1 MFVGYF
7 KYILVFLRGAMAPA
21 PDTPPSHQPV
31 TSHRQYSAYVADVA
45 ARTAGACVRGGLPLD
60 ALEAAVLAACLA
72 IMDAPHTRRPPTK
85 ARSSAT
91 LPTPPPPTT
100 YGHMR
105 RRQQL
110 RRERQELVHLHVSQ
124 SQARYTVGKEEAV
137 ELQRMLITV
146 GSALREMMSKNERK
160 LRAGVGR
167 AQTAARSMTGADQRM
182 EFEAL
187 RRREFSARQ
196 LSRGQQRDR
205 VRAEFEE
212 RETRRMLGADTV
224 DVAGVGRA
232 RVADD
237 EPKRVADDAVRYD
250 TVEELP
256 TLEGDADDLADGERD
271 RAAEFTLAFWPE
283 SEEAVA
289 DEEHRRVA
297 VERCQRQAR
306 AASERAERAQRKALL
321 DEDEDDAMVDKDI
334 LGSGGD
340 PTLDTPYA

>member
-1 MFVGYF
+1 M
-7 KYILVFLRGAMAPA
+7 
-21 PDTPPSHQPV
+21 
-31 TSHRQYSAYVADVA
+31 
-45 ARTAGACVRGGLPLD
+45 
-60 ALEAAVLAACLA
+60 LAACLS

-85 ARSSAT
+85 ARGSAI

-146 GSALREMMSKNERK
+146 GSALRELMSKNERK

-187 RRREFSARQ
+187 RRREFSARR

-224 DVAGVGRA
+224 DVADVGRD

-271 RAAEFTLAFWPE
+271 RAAEDEPIRVVEEEQDITLAFWPD
-283 SEEAVA
+283 SEEAVRSADEQDAALRNVA
-289 DEEHRRVA
+289 DEEHHRVA
-297 VERCQRQAR
+297 VEVSQRQAR

-321 DEDEDDAMVDKDI
+321 EEDTEDTMVEKDM

-340 PTLDTPYA
+340 PTLDTPYAW